1 MRAEGSRAAGQEGN
15 KEGRE
20 LGNGV
25 DMREGGWTGGQRV
38 QEKAGV
44 PESRA
49 RQCGRKQKAEG
60 KG

>member
-20 LGNGV
+20 FGNGV

-38 QEKAGV
+38 QEEAGV
-44 PESRA
+44 PEMVW
-49 RQCGRKQKAEG
+49 KKAEG
-60 KG
+60 